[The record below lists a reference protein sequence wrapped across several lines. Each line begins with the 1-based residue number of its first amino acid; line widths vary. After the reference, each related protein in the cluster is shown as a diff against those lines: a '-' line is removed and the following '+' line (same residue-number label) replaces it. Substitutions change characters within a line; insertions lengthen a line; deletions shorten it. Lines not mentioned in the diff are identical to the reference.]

1 MTETAVF
8 DPTEMEQF
16 AGQLVSIYAGSM
28 LNYMIDIG
36 HRTGLFT
43 AAGQG
48 PATSQELA
56 DRAGLHERYVRE
68 WLGSMVTGNIF
79 DYDPATATY
88 TLPLSHAAML
98 TDGPMNLAPMAAF
111 GTHLGKHVQ
120 QVARAFREGGGVP
133 YSEYRPEFTDVMDS
147 ISRVQYD
154 GFLVDVYI
162 PLVPGLRDGLEAGIR
177 VADVAC
183 GTGHALVVLARA
195 FPASTFVGYD
205 LDDGAIGRARAEAA
219 GAQLTNVTFEVADA
233 ARLDVR
239 TPFDLIFVFDA
250 VHDQVDPRAVLAN
263 IHRALTP
270 DGVFFMK
277 EPHGADSL
285 EDNIGN
291 PMAPLLYAASTLHC
305 MTVSLAHGGAG
316 IGTVFA
322 EKLALELLAEAGFTS
337 VEVQVA
343 PGDPAD
349 AVYLARR

>member
-1 MTETAVF
+1 MSWTASAGCSTTASSST
-8 DPTEMEQF
+8 PTSRWSP
-16 AGQLVSIYAGSM
+16 GCV
-28 LNYMIDIG
+28 
-36 HRTGLFT
+36 
-43 AAGQG
+43 
-48 PATSQELA
+48 
-56 DRAGLHERYVRE
+56 DR
-68 WLGSMVTGNIF
+68 
-79 DYDPATATY
+79 
-88 TLPLSHAAML
+88 
-98 TDGPMNLAPMAAF
+98 
-111 GTHLGKHVQ
+111 
-120 QVARAFREGGGVP
+120 
-133 YSEYRPEFTDVMDS
+133 
-147 ISRVQYD
+147 
-154 GFLVDVYI
+154 
-162 PLVPGLRDGLEAGIR
+162 LEAGIR

-239 TPFDLIFVFDA
+239 DAVRRIFVFDA
-250 VHDQVDPRAVLAN
+250 VHDQVDPQAVLAH
-263 IHRALTP
+263 IHRALNP

-291 PMAPLLYAASTLHC
+291 PMAPLLYACSTLHC

-316 IGTVFA
+316 IGTVFG
-322 EKLALELLAEAGFTS
+322 EQLALEMLAEAGFTS

>member
-1 MTETAVF
+1 M
-8 DPTEMEQF
+8 
-16 AGQLVSIYAGSM
+16 
-28 LNYMIDIG
+28 
-36 HRTGLFT
+36 
-43 AAGQG
+43 
-48 PATSQELA
+48 
-56 DRAGLHERYVRE
+56 
-68 WLGSMVTGNIF
+68 
-79 DYDPATATY
+79 
-88 TLPLSHAAML
+88 
-98 TDGPMNLAPMAAF
+98 
-111 GTHLGKHVQ
+111 
-120 QVARAFREGGGVP
+120 P

-147 ISRVQYD
+147 IGRVQYD
-154 GFLVDVYI
+154 GFLVDAYV
-162 PLVPGLRDGLEAGIR
+162 PLVPGLRDRLEKGIR

-219 GAQLTNVTFEVADA
+219 GALLTNVTFEVADA

-263 IHRALTP
+263 IQRALTP

-285 EDNIGN
+285 EENIGN
-291 PMAPLLYAASTLHC
+291 PMAPLLYAVSTLHC

-316 IGTVFA
+316 IGTVFG

-349 AVYLARR
+349 AIYLARR